1 MAWCRLRCRG
11 DRVTIA
17 ARFRQEE
24 PADMRKLDVFNHF
37 FPERYFEKML
47 DVAPTHKDMG
57 KRIRHIAELH
67 DLDARF
73 RVMDRFDDYQQILS
87 MPSPPIEV
95 FAGPRE
101 ATYLTRIG
109 NDGFADLA
117 RRYPDRFPGFVA
129 SIALNDPDA
138 ACTEARR

>member
-1 MAWCRLRCRG
+1 
-11 DRVTIA
+11 
-17 ARFRQEE
+17 
-24 PADMRKLDVFNHF
+24 MRKLDVFNHF
-37 FPERYFEKML
+37 FPERYFEKMI

-57 KRIRHIAELH
+57 KRIRNIAELH

-101 ATYLTRIG
+101 ATDLTRIG
-109 NDGFADLA
+109 NDGFAELV
-117 RRYPDRFPGFVA
+117 RRYPDRFPA
-129 SIALNDPDA
+129 SW
-138 ACTEARR
+138 RRSP

>member
-1 MAWCRLRCRG
+1 M
-11 DRVTIA
+11 T
-17 ARFRQEE
+17 
-24 PADMRKLDVFNHF
+24 
-37 FPERYFEKML
+37 
-47 DVAPTHKDMG
+47 DVAPMHKDMG
-57 KRIRHIAELH
+57 KRIRNIAELH

-101 ATYLTRIG
+101 ATDLARIG
-109 NDGFADLA
+109 NDGFADLV

-129 SIALNDPDA
+129 SIA
-138 ACTEARR
+138 